1 MAEGNLM
8 PKEEEVEMRSRPPVG
23 ISTAAGGT
31 HVLSSSDI
39 THGLEILHINIE
51 SISHGAG

>member
-1 MAEGNLM
+1 M
-8 PKEEEVEMRSRPPVG
+8 PKEKEEEMRSRPPAAKR
-23 ISTAAGGT
+23 TAEGGT

-39 THGLEILHINIE
+39 THGLDILHINIE